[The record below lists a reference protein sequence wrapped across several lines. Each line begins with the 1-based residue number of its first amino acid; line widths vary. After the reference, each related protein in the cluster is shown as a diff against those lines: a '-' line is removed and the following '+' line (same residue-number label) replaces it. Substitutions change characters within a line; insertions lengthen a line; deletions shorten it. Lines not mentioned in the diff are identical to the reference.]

1 MPEQMQIIEN
11 PSNLIGQAAPSVS
24 ARLWRLS

>member
-11 PSNLIGQAAPSVS
+11 PSNLIGQAAPGIY
-24 ARLWRLS
+24 ARLRRPS